1 MQFIL
6 LWQSEYERNVKKQ
19 MRKEEKKMA
28 KREREWNF
36 PQLASIVDLNYEELR
51 RERELVLQEAA
62 LRPILSGQ
70 KAGHTHVKPSEL
82 YPHVYDTMSDVLL
95 SPAVLAGAKVGVE
108 RGSGGLWVCVQ
119 CVRARACV
127 CVYACAHT
135 CTCTSFCT
143 ILLPCTSLHSSR
155 AFNKFS
161 HSFSPQTR
169 NALSYFLR
177 QLVPFPI
184 KVVVSQLSFSL
195 NVPVC
200 VRTSDQ

>member
-119 CVRARACV
+119 CVRARARVCV
-127 CVYACAHT
+127 CM
-135 CTCTSFCT
+135 
-143 ILLPCTSLHSSR
+143 R
-155 AFNKFS
+155 ARIHVHVHPFA
-161 HSFSPQTR
+161 P
-169 NALSYFLR
+169 SYFPAPR
-177 QLVPFPI
+177 SILVVLSTNSPIPFLHKQEMLFLI
-184 KVVVSQLSFSL
+184 F
-195 NVPVC
+195 
-200 VRTSDQ
+200 